1 MVTSRARAL
10 GVLAAAASVTLPR
23 YVRAQSLITLRVG
36 GGTNDTFAE
45 PHYGQ
50 EAGIFAKYGL
60 NLEITDFPNSQQQVV
75 AAAGGAL
82 DLGMADMIQLAAP
95 AEKGVPLAYFA
106 GGCLYRTQAPQTL
119 LVTAT
124 NGPIHGPKDLNGKTV
139 GVVALNS
146 ISWMSVSEWLKRG
159 GADLSTI
166 KIFELPFSTMIPGIA
181 RGTVAAAFLAE
192 PFISAGKAS
201 GDIRVLASTYDT
213 IAKQFYIG
221 AWFGPK
227 DWAAKSPDVAKRF
240 TAALYETA
248 RWCDAHRDD
257 TAVMLAKLSKI
268 DLERVKMMTRGSY
281 ATSID
286 PKLMQPVIDM
296 AVAYNLL
303 PRRVDAST
311 LIMKV

>member
-1 MVTSRARAL
+1 VVSSRLRAL
-10 GVLAAAASVTLPR
+10 QLIAAASAAGLPR
-23 YVRAQSLITLRVG
+23 YVRAQSLTTLRVG

-95 AEKGVPLAYFA
+95 IEKGVPLAYFA
-106 GGCLYRTQAPQTL
+106 GGCLYRHDAPQTL
-119 LVTAT
+119 LVTARD
-124 NGPIHGPKDLNGKTV
+124 GPIHAPKDLNGKTV

-146 ISWMSVSEWLKRG
+146 ISWMSVTEWLKRG
-159 GADLSTI
+159 GADVSSI
-166 KIFELPFSTMIPGIA
+166 KIFELPFSTMIPGLQ

-192 PFISAGKAS
+192 PSITAGKQS
-201 GDIRVLASTYDT
+201 GDIRVVASTYDT
-213 IAKQFYIG
+213 IAPSFYIG

-227 DWAAKSPDVAKRF
+227 DWPQKSPDVMKRF

-248 RWCDAHRDD
+248 RWCDTHRDE
-257 TAVMLAKLSKI
+257 TAISLSKLSKI
-268 DLERVKMMTRGSY
+268 DLDRVKAMNRGSY

-296 AVAYNLL
+296 AVKYNLL
-303 PRRVDAST
+303 AKRVDAST

>member
-1 MVTSRARAL
+1 L
-10 GVLAAAASVTLPR
+10 GFFAAAAAGVVPR
-23 YVRAQSLITLRVG
+23 YVRAQSLVTLRVG

-60 NLEITDFPNSQQQVV
+60 NLEITDFPNSQQQVI
-75 AAAGGAL
+75 AAAAGAL

-95 AEKGVPLAYFA
+95 IEKGVQLAYFA
-106 GGCLYRTQAPQTL
+106 GGCLYRSEAPQTL
-119 LVTAT
+119 FLVER
-124 NGPIHGPKDLNGKTV
+124 NGPIHTAKDLEGKTV

-146 ISWMSVSEWLKRG
+146 ISWMSVTEWLKRN
-159 GADLSTI
+159 GADTSTI
-166 KIFELPFSTMIPGIA
+166 KIFEMPFSTMLPGLQ
-181 RGTVAAAFLAE
+181 RGTVAAVFLAE
-192 PFISAGKAS
+192 PFITAGKA
-201 GDIRVLASTYDT
+201 DTRILASTYDT
-213 IAKQFYIG
+213 IAKSFYIG

-227 DWAAKSPDVAKRF
+227 DWPAKNPDVARRF

-248 RWCDAHRDD
+248 RWCDAHRDE
-257 TAVMLAKLSKI
+257 TAVMLSKVSKI
-268 DLERVKMMTRGSY
+268 DLDRVRAMTRGSY

-296 AVAYNLL
+296 AVKYGLL
-303 PRRVDAST
+303 ARRVDAST

>member
-1 MVTSRARAL
+1 VVTSRLGAL
-10 GVLAAAASVTLPR
+10 RLIAAASAAGLPR
-23 YVRAQSLITLRVG
+23 YARAQSLTTLRVG

-60 NLEITDFPNSQQQVV
+60 TLDITDFANSQQQVV
-75 AAAGGAL
+75 AAVGGAL
-82 DLGMADMIQLAAP
+82 DVGMADMIQLAAP
-95 AEKGVPLAYFA
+95 IEKGVQLAYFA
-106 GGCLYRTQAPQTL
+106 GGCLYRHDAPQTL
-119 LVTAT
+119 LVTARD
-124 NGPIHGPKDLNGKTV
+124 GPVHAPKDLNGKTV
-139 GVVALNS
+139 GVVALHS

-159 GADLSTI
+159 GADLSSI
-166 KIFELPFSTMIPGIA
+166 KIFELPFSTMIPGLQ

-201 GDIRVLASTYDT
+201 GDIRVVASTYDT
-213 IAKQFYIG
+213 IAPSFYIG

-227 DWAAKSPDVAKRF
+227 DWPQKNPDIMRRF
-240 TAALYETA
+240 TSAVYETA

-257 TAVMLAKLSKI
+257 TAVALSKLSKI
-268 DLERVKMMTRGSY
+268 DLERVKSMTRGSY

-296 AVAYNLL
+296 AVKYNLL
-303 PRRVDAST
+303 GKRVDAST